1 MRRLAVAA
9 GVLAALAGCATPQGH
24 YKSFGE
30 AQARYNQARR
40 LPGYDAYAAQFW
52 KLNDNAHFDQNSGC
66 YAKGEGPVN
75 LLLVLDKTDP
85 KGGAGKPLKI
95 AIMETHTDVNTAKAK
110 CFRKAYQGLATNIP
124 PFLPFL
130 LQATLN

>member
-1 MRRLAVAA
+1 MM
-9 GVLAALAGCATPQGH
+9 
-24 YKSFGE
+24 
-30 AQARYNQARR
+30 
-40 LPGYDAYAAQFW
+40 AYAAQFW
-52 KLNDNAHFDQNSGC
+52 KLNDSAHFDEKSGC
-66 YAKGEGPVN
+66 YAKSDGAVS

-85 KGGAGKPLKI
+85 QGGAGKPLKI
-95 AIMETHTDVNTAKAK
+95 AIMEAYTDVNTPKAR